1 MRKDI
6 SSELEFQ
13 TARSSGA
20 GGQNVNKVET
30 LVIVSWNLET
40 SVLLTDAEKNLLRQK
55 FANRLKQGSVLQVRS
70 QVHRTQLANKQEAIR
85 KINLLV
91 QAALTPKKPRIAT
104 KPSKQS
110 KEKRL
115 EFKKRKAEIKSG
127 RKKWNQRDH
136 E

>member
-13 TARSSGA
+13 TARSGGA

-30 LVIVSWNLET
+30 MVIAFWHIEKSA
-40 SVLLTDAEKNLLRQK
+40 LLTDPEKNLLLK
-55 FANRLKQGSVLQVRS
+55 KLAHRLKQGTILQVRS

-85 KINLLV
+85 KINQLV
-91 QAALTPKKPRIAT
+91 EAALTPKKPRIAT
-104 KPSKQS
+104 KPTKRS

-115 EFKKRKAEIKSG
+115 EYKKRKAEIKYG
-127 RKKWNQRDH
+127 RKKWNQ
-136 E
+136 

>member
-13 TARSSGA
+13 TARSGGA

-30 LVIVSWNLET
+30 MVIAFWHIEKSA
-40 SVLLTDAEKNLLRQK
+40 LLTDPEKNLLLK
-55 FANRLKQGSVLQVRS
+55 KLAHRLKQGTILQVRS

-85 KINLLV
+85 KINQLV
-91 QAALTPKKPRIAT
+91 EAALTPKKPRIAT
-104 KPSKQS
+104 KPTKRS

-115 EFKKRKAEIKSG
+115 EYKKRKAEIKSG
-127 RKKWNQRDH
+127 RKKWNQ
-136 E
+136 